1 MNAPEAVDFTIQ
13 WSIRVSL
20 ILVYTR
26 LIYRLWRGQTAQFDK
41 RTIEYSLWLVAF
53 LFMVLHVCVSFHFVH
68 QWAHNDAWD
77 RTAIETQRITGLRS
91 GYGIWANY
99 LMLAVWS
106 LDLIRNTVAQKESR
120 TPSLFVDRMV
130 AFFFAFMFINAT
142 AVFGPTGYRYLV
154 LPALI
159 PVLVI
164 WLLKKATA
172 LPQRQ

>member
-68 QWAHNDAWD
+68 QWAHSDAWD
-77 RTAIETQRITGLRS
+77 RTAIETQRIDRHSLR
-91 GYGIWANY
+91 
-99 LMLAVWS
+99 
-106 LDLIRNTVAQKESR
+106 
-120 TPSLFVDRMV
+120 DRS
-130 AFFFAFMFINAT
+130 T
-142 AVFGPTGYRYLV
+142 
-154 LPALI
+154 
-159 PVLVI
+159 
-164 WLLKKATA
+164 
-172 LPQRQ
+172 Q